1 MKNLDMKPLVCGSTW
16 LVLISTINLIF
27 LSSSSSSSSSRRWT
41 WSGLFGASCTAEV
54 AAGPQ
59 NDGCLSSRGCIS
71 TNTLHFLPHTYTLP
85 PPTRRNARRKRRIRL
100 LRQEGQPGQDVR
112 FHGANEHQT
121 GSAAHH
127 RMQLKRL
134 ISQIPGSTSSRLQK
148 VLISTVSTFDRS
160 SLPSASALSKSARH
174 DAARALRLRPW
185 RCEQPQPHS
194 ESYEGANGQML
205 NTAAG
210 SNGVLRA
217 AGRGK
222 AAAALSS
229 SSCECDEGEKQIGR

>member
-1 MKNLDMKPLVCGSTW
+1 MFDFMVLMST
-16 LVLISTINLIF
+16 
-27 LSSSSSSSSSRRWT
+27 RP
-41 WSGLFGASCTAEV
+41 V
-54 AAGPQ
+54 A
-59 NDGCLSSRGCIS
+59 
-71 TNTLHFLPHTYTLP
+71 PHTTGC
-85 PPTRRNARRKRRIRL
+85 NSSVSS
-100 LRQEGQPGQDVR
+100 LRSQD
-112 FHGANEHQT
+112 
-121 GSAAHH
+121 
-127 RMQLKRL
+127 
-134 ISQIPGSTSSRLQK
+134 RLQK
-148 VLISTVSTFDRS
+148 VLISTFSTFDRS
-160 SLPSASALSKSARH
+160 SLPSGSALSKSARH

-194 ESYEGANGQML
+194 ESYEGSNGQML